1 VENSTHKEL
10 LTLLAKSP
18 LGKAVGEELYR
29 EILNTAG
36 RKHWPEGS
44 IIFQEGDAAAAIYLV
59 CKGIV
64 KLSRISPDG
73 RENVLA
79 FVEPPQLFAEAAVF
93 LGRFPATATALA
105 DTELLV
111 LHRAQVLDLIRR
123 SEAFL
128 NFLFGTI
135 ARWLQRLVTKMDE
148 LTLSNA
154 TARVARFL
162 LAELDKNPPRLDFRV
177 PRITLHAKKGDLAT
191 LLNISQPSLSR
202 ILRKLQDDGVIEVQ
216 ARTIYLKDLPALQKL
231 MLPPLE

>member
-1 VENSTHKEL
+1 VEKSTNDEL
-10 LTLLAKSP
+10 LTILTESP
-18 LGKAVGEELYR
+18 LGKAVGEELCR
-29 EILNTAG
+29 EILKAAG

-44 IIFQEGDAAAAIYLV
+44 LIFQEGDAAGAMYLV
-59 CKGIV
+59 CRGMV
-64 KLSRISPDG
+64 KLARISPDG

-79 FVEPPQLFAEAAVF
+79 FVEPPHLFAEAAMF

-123 SEAFL
+123 SEEFL

-135 ARWLQRLVTKMDE
+135 AHWLQRLVAKMDE
-148 LTLSNA
+148 LTLSSA
-154 TARVARFL
+154 TARVARYL

-177 PRITLHAKKGDLAT
+177 PRVMLLAKKGDLAT
-191 LLNISQPSLSR
+191 LLNISGPSLSR
-202 ILRKLQDDGVIEVQ
+202 ILRKLSDDGVIEVQ